1 MNREEKNRLTRRRI
15 MDSALAEFASQ
26 GYGASSVNTIAAS
39 EQLSKGIIY
48 HYFENK
54 DELYLACVEECF
66 QSLTEY
72 LRREM
77 ERTEGGIRQQLEAY
91 FSYRVEF
98 FRANPVYQPIF
109 CEAVV
114 SPPGHLE
121 GRIRQKRRAFDAF
134 TAETLEQLLQP
145 LSLRDGL
152 TVQQVVEL
160 FRQFQDFINA
170 QDRETAGD
178 PQQRYE
184 LRDEYC
190 RRMLDVLLYGVLE
203 RGIEQN
209 V

>member
-77 ERTEGGIRQQLEAY
+77 ERTEGGDRK
-91 FSYRVEF
+91 S
-98 FRANPVYQPIF
+98 
-109 CEAVV
+109 VV
-114 SPPGHLE
+114 
-121 GRIRQKRRAFDAF
+121 
-134 TAETLEQLLQP
+134 
-145 LSLRDGL
+145 
-152 TVQQVVEL
+152 
-160 FRQFQDFINA
+160 
-170 QDRETAGD
+170 
-178 PQQRYE
+178 
-184 LRDEYC
+184 
-190 RRMLDVLLYGVLE
+190 
-203 RGIEQN
+203 
-209 V
+209 